1 MSKFKE
7 LGGKQGWADRVLV
20 RAPGYLA
27 LCTTQKHFERVL
39 KHLAVS
45 RDEWPPFTTKTAD
58 ASTHFFDNPKSGAT
72 VAVVCLGAHEGYSP
86 IDVAALLVH
95 EAVHVWQEAARSLG
109 EKTPSREFEAY
120 SIQEISHQLMR
131 LYVEALDAPQNTP

>member
-7 LGGKQGWADRVLV
+7 LSGKRGWADRVLV

-27 LCTTQKHFERVL
+27 LCVTQKHFERVL
-39 KHLAVS
+39 EHLNVS
-45 RDEWPPFTTKTAD
+45 HSERPAFVSKTAD
-58 ASTHFFDNPKSGAT
+58 ATTHFFTNPTNGGT
-72 VAVVCLGAHEGYSP
+72 VAVVCLGKHEGYSP

-95 EAVHVWQEAARSLG
+95 EAVHVWQDAVKTLG
-109 EKTPSREFEAY
+109 EKEPSVEFEAY

-131 LYVEALDAPQNTP
+131 LYVEAFDAPQNTS

>member
-7 LGGKQGWADRVLV
+7 LSGKRGWADRVLV
-20 RAPGYLA
+20 RAPGYLV

-58 ASTHFFDNPKSGAT
+58 ASTHFFDNPNSGAT
-72 VAVVCLGAHEGYSP
+72 GAVVCLGAHEGYSP

-95 EAVHVWQEAARSLG
+95 EAVHVWQEAVKNLG
-109 EKTPSREFEAY
+109 EKEPSPEFEAY
-120 SIQEISHQLMR
+120 SIQEISQQLMR
-131 LYVEALDAPQNTP
+131 LYVEALDAPQNTS